1 MKTVKFGGTSLAD
14 AAMMK
19 QCAEILKA
27 DDERRFVI
35 VSAPGKRFKDDIKV
49 TDLLYQI
56 HDECENGKD
65 FLPTLEKVKERFAGI
80 VKDLGI
86 DFDLDGEF
94 AKIAEDIH
102 PSCNQ
107 SWLVSRGEYLNAKIF
122 AEYMGWPFVDAK
134 DLLIFKENHLLSHH
148 LTYKNA
154 GNILEEY
161 SHAVIPGFYGA
172 DTHGNITTFTRGGSD
187 VTGAVIA
194 RSVGASLYENWTDVD
209 GVMTADPRVIDH
221 PKQVRYISYRE
232 LRELSYMGASVLHE
246 DAILP
251 IRSTGIPIEIHNT
264 MDPQAPSTRIA
275 AAYPVDLEKH
285 PVTGIAG
292 KKGFSNLQIEMA
304 LMNTQVG
311 FGARILE
318 IIAENGISYEHTPTS
333 IDIISVIA
341 ETSYFEHCREKIIM
355 EIDREFHPDKLFIED
370 GMALVTVVGEGISTN
385 VGVAAKVLQII
396 SNAGINVRMIDAGC
410 SELNII
416 IGVNETDYEKTIK
429 ALYEGL
435 HEYL

>member
-1 MKTVKFGGTSLAD
+1 MKTVKFGGTSLAS
-14 AAMMK
+14 AEMMK
-19 QCAEILKA
+19 HCADILKS
-27 DDERRFVI
+27 DDARRYVI
-35 VSAPGKRFKDDIKV
+35 VSAPGKRFDGDIKV
-49 TDLLYQI
+49 TDLLYRI
-56 HDECENGKD
+56 YSEVLNDYDPE
-65 FLPTLEKVKERFAGI
+65 PTLMVIYQRFSEIIEG
-80 VKDLGI
+80 LGI
-86 DFDLDGEF
+86 EFDLDKEF
-94 AKIAEDIH
+94 DEIRSKLSHDLN
-102 PSCNQ
+102 PN
-107 SWLVSRGEYLNAKIF
+107 WLASRGEYLNAKIF
-122 AEYMGWPFVDAK
+122 AAYLGWPFIDAK
-134 DLLIFKENHLLSHH
+134 DLIIFKENHILSHH
-148 LTYKNA
+148 LTYKVA
-154 GNILEEY
+154 GEVLSDF

-172 DTHGNITTFTRGGSD
+172 DTHGEITTFTRGGSD

-194 RSVGASLYENWTDVD
+194 RSVKASLYENWTDVS
-209 GVMTADPRVIDH
+209 GVMTADPRIIDN
-221 PKQVRYISYRE
+221 PKQVKWISYRE

-251 IRSTGIPIEIHNT
+251 IRSSGIPIQIRNT
-264 MDPQAPSTRIA
+264 MDPDAEGTMIVSR
-275 AAYPVDLEKH
+275 YPFDMNKH

-311 FGARILE
+311 FGARVLE

-341 ETSYFEHCREKIIM
+341 ETRYFEKCRSKIIM

-416 IGVNETDYEKTIK
+416 IGINETDYEKTIK
-429 ALYEGL
+429 ALYDGL
-435 HEYL
+435 HEYF